1 VENIRRVGE
10 VAKLFVDGG
19 LIVLCSFISPFR
31 AERAAIRQILEPGEF
46 IEIFVSTPLSTCEAR
61 DPKGLYAKARSGAL
75 PSFTGIDSPYEPPEH
90 ADLVL
95 DTASAG
101 PEELANRVV
110 DLLVARGM
118 IGLGAD

>member
-1 VENIRRVGE
+1 
-10 VAKLFVDGG
+10 
-19 LIVLCSFISPFR
+19 
-31 AERAAIRQILEPGEF
+31 
-46 IEIFVSTPLSTCEAR
+46 
-61 DPKGLYAKARSGAL
+61 
-75 PSFTGIDSPYEPPEH
+75 
-90 ADLVL
+90 VL